1 MQIFFLFLKI
11 NLLYCYRN
19 RFFTKN
25 SSVFSKKKNGFMR
38 KPRIYGPTA
47 QTCLMWV
54 FMNGAVS
61 RDFIPSSNNGD
72 CLPGTLFEARLFQK
86 KQGTVFH
93 LIEPSSLKIQNLSA
107 LFFLAAEFSGSAVVA
122 NEALTTVIEAQHRK
136 FSAFEVEAF
145 AVYKSARLSLSKLFY
160 FSAKCVVKT
169 MSLYTSF
176 AHFLTDVPQTPTG
189 KGFRYEGALNLP
201 CAPPI
206 PESVS
211 H

>member
-1 MQIFFLFLKI
+1 MVIPYSLNFWPVKDYSKAFSYWAPLENYPIKTVGIIKIQREMRWVIYRQKKISQHLQTWVLQKKSHLQMQIFFLFLKI
-11 NLLYCYRN
+11 NLLDCYRN

-86 KQGTVFH
+86 KIG
-93 LIEPSSLKIQNLSA
+93 N
-107 LFFLAAEFSGSAVVA
+107 
-122 NEALTTVIEAQHRK
+122 
-136 FSAFEVEAF
+136 
-145 AVYKSARLSLSKLFY
+145 
-160 FSAKCVVKT
+160 
-169 MSLYTSF
+169 
-176 AHFLTDVPQTPTG
+176 
-189 KGFRYEGALNLP
+189 
-201 CAPPI
+201 
-206 PESVS
+206 SVS
-211 H
+211 LNRA